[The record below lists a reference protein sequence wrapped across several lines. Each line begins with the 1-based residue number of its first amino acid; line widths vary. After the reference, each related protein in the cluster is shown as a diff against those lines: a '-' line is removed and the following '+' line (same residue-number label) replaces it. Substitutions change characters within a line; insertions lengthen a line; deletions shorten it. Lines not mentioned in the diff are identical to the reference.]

1 MLQVGSMTRPDRT
14 APQRI
19 SCERHSS
26 MRSETFDVVIVGGGN
41 AGIGVTGPVRR
52 AGMSVAMIESH
63 DLGGTCP
70 NRGCTPKKVLVAAGH
85 ALHEIERAAIHHISV
100 GKPKLDWAALIDREK
115 DLIKDIPANLARS
128 MAKRNVEVIRG
139 HAAFAG
145 PNLVRV
151 GARELEAKHIVIATG
166 SKPRPLPIPGAEL
179 MITSDEM
186 LTERDLPASVIFVGG
201 GVISLEFGHVY
212 ARTGTDVTILEALP
226 QLLPAMDA
234 DAVARLQTE
243 SERIGISVKTSV
255 SVKRIE
261 PADGRLRVVFAH
273 DGAEHSAEADRIV
286 NGAGRVANIDTL
298 DLAAGYVEHVNGRV
312 ALDRHLRSI
321 SNPLVHVCG
330 DAVPTSPQLS
340 PIATYE
346 GDIVGRNIV
355 EGPKYSPDY
364 ASMATSVYTVPAL
377 AAVGLTEVAAR
388 QKGFAIDVHANDMQD
403 WLSAK
408 TYAETVA
415 WSKIIVDRATDR
427 ILGAHFVGHAGQELV
442 NLFGLAMRF
451 GLTAGQIRDNVY
463 AYPTFSSDIKH
474 MLGHG

>member
-1 MLQVGSMTRPDRT
+1 MT
-14 APQRI
+14 
-19 SCERHSS
+19 
-26 MRSETFDVVIVGGGN
+26 SEKFDVVILGGGN

-52 AGMSVAMIESH
+52 AGMSVAMIEA
-63 DLGGTCP
+63 DLLGGTCP

-85 ALHEIERAAIHHISV
+85 ALHEIERASVHHIAV
-100 GKPKLDWAALIDREK
+100 GKLELDWAALIDRER
-115 DLIKDIPANLARS
+115 DMIKDIPANLTRS
-128 MAKRNVEVIRG
+128 MEKRKVEVIKG
-139 HAAFAG
+139 HASFAG
-145 PNLVRV
+145 PNVIRV
-151 GARELEAKHIVIATG
+151 GNRELEARHIVIATG

-186 LTERDLPASVIFVGG
+186 LTERDFPGSVIFVGG

-212 ARTGTDVTILEALP
+212 ARAGADVAILEALP
-226 QLLPAMDA
+226 QLLPAMDT
-234 DAVARLQTE
+234 DAVTRLQTE
-243 SERIGISVKTSV
+243 SERIGIRLRTGV

-261 PADGRLRVVFAH
+261 PANGRLRVVFSH
-273 DGAEHSAEADRIV
+273 DGAEHAAEADRVI
-286 NGAGRVANIDTL
+286 NGAGRIANVDTL
-298 DLAAGYVEHVNGRV
+298 NLAAAGVEHANGRLAV
-312 ALDRHLRSI
+312 DRHLRST
-321 SNPLVHVCG
+321 SNPNVYVCG

-364 ASMATSVYTVPAL
+364 ACMATSVYTVPAL

-388 QKGFAIDVHANDMQD
+388 QKGLAIDVHTNDMHD
-403 WLSAK
+403 WFSAR

-415 WSKIIVDRATDR
+415 WSKVIVDRSNDR

-442 NLFGLAMRF
+442 NIFGLAMRF
-451 GLTAGQIRDNVY
+451 GITARQIRENVY